1 MRGQGITSKINKIQD
16 NCTEIDFF
24 QLFNFDSVSDEEWTA
39 VVDQYPVVV
48 NEAFS
53 EEPDHRS
60 GDKKTGMFYQ
70 TNWSRFL

>member
-1 MRGQGITSKINKIQD
+1 M
-16 NCTEIDFF
+16 
-24 QLFNFDSVSDEEWTA
+24 SDEEWTA

-60 GDKKTGMFYQ
+60 GDKKTGMFPGHPRYQ
-70 TNWSRFL
+70 LINNKNNYY